1 MAGTNITEAL
11 TKSKIQ
17 SSPKLAQRNQDKK
30 KKNKAP
36 YDNVY
41 F

>member
-30 KKNKAP
+30 KNKAP

>member
-1 MAGTNITEAL
+1 MAETNITEAL

-17 SSPKLAQRNQDKK
+17 SSPKLVQRNQD